1 MREPIKDRNR
11 LEHILEAINRILE
24 NTKGSTLD
32 ELSSND
38 MFYYGIVKNIEIV
51 GEAAYHLTKAFR
63 DSHPETPWLAIMGMR
78 HVLVHD
84 YYQIDENE
92 IRYVI
97 EDNLH
102 PLREQI
108 VKYLSETDWEGWE
121 KSEQVIAE
129 TAVHKNL
136 IQTARRMKND
146 GMTVE
151 SIMRYTGLNREEI
164 EGI

>member
-1 MREPIKDRNR
+1 MREPIKDRYR
-11 LEHILEAINRILE
+11 LEHILEAIDRILE

-102 PLREQI
+102 PLRDQI
-108 VKYLSETDWEGWE
+108 VKYISETDWEEWE

-146 GMTVE
+146 GMSVE
-151 SIMRYTGLNREEI
+151 SIMRYTGLNKEEI

>member
-1 MREPIKDRNR
+1 MREPVKDRDR

-146 GMTVE
+146 GMSVE

>member
-1 MREPIKDRNR
+1 M
-11 LEHILEAINRILE
+11 EHILEAIDRILE

-32 ELSSND
+32 KLSSND
-38 MFYYGIVKNIEIV
+38 MFYYGIVKNIEII

-97 EDNLH
+97 EDNLQ

-108 VKYLSETDWEGWE
+108 VKLLSETNWEEWE

-136 IQTARRMKND
+136 IQTARRMKSD
-146 GMTVE
+146 GMPVE
-151 SIMRYTGLNREEI
+151 SIMRDTGLNKEEI
-164 EGI
+164 ESI

>member
-11 LEHILEAINRILE
+11 LEHILEAIDRILE

-32 ELSSND
+32 ELSAND
-38 MFYYGIVKNIEIV
+38 IFYYGIVKNIEII

-63 DSHPETPWLAIMGMR
+63 DSHPDTPWLAIMGMR

-108 VKYLSETDWEGWE
+108 VKYLSETNWEEWE
-121 KSEQVIAE
+121 KREQVIAE

-136 IQTARRMKND
+136 IQTARRMKSD
-146 GMTVE
+146 GMSVE
-151 SIMRYTGLNREEI
+151 SIMRYTSLNREEI
-164 EGI
+164 ESI

>member
-11 LEHILEAINRILE
+11 LEHILEAIDRILE

-32 ELSSND
+32 KLSSND
-38 MFYYGIVKNIEIV
+38 IFYFGIVKNIEIV

-92 IRYVI
+92 ILYVI

-108 VKYLSETDWEGWE
+108 VKYLSETDWEKWE

-146 GMTVE
+146 GMSAE

>member
-11 LEHILEAINRILE
+11 LEHILEAIDRILE
-24 NTKGSTLD
+24 NTQGSTLD

-108 VKYLSETDWEGWE
+108 VKYLSETNWEEWE

-136 IQTARRMKND
+136 IQTARRMKSD
-146 GMTVE
+146 GMSVE

-164 EGI
+164 ESI

>member
-1 MREPIKDRNR
+1 MREPVKDRNR
-11 LEHILEAINRILE
+11 LEHILEAIDRILE

-32 ELSSND
+32 KLSSND

-108 VKYLSETDWEGWE
+108 VKYLSETNWEEWE

-146 GMTVE
+146 GMSIE

>member
-11 LEHILEAINRILE
+11 LEHIIEAIDRILK

-38 MFYYGIVKNIEIV
+38 IFYYGIVKNIEII

-63 DSHPETPWLAIMGMR
+63 DNHPETPWLAIMGMR

-97 EDNLH
+97 EDNLQ

-108 VKYLSETDWEGWE
+108 IKYLTETNWEEWE

-136 IQTARRMKND
+136 IQTARRMKSD
-146 GMTVE
+146 GMSVE

-164 EGI
+164 ESI